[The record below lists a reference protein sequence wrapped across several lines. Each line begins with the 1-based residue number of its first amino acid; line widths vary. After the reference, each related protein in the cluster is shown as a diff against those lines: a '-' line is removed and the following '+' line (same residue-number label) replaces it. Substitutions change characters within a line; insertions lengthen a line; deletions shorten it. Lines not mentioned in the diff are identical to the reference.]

1 MAESTNIAWT
11 DTTWN
16 PVTGCTKV
24 SPGCTHCYA
33 MHQAKRLKA
42 MGNPRYQ
49 KDGDPPRS
57 GPGFG
62 VTMHEDL
69 LESPLGW
76 RKPRR
81 VFVNSMSDLFHR
93 EVTDDFLLRVFDTM
107 ARADHHQ
114 FQVLTK
120 RAHRMAHKIET
131 LDLPLPP
138 HIWLGVSA
146 ENQEM
151 ADSRVPALLSII
163 GSSLRWVSAEP
174 LLGPVTLV
182 GYLLDD
188 RSLAPWN
195 APPVSWVVVGGESGS
210 GRRPMD
216 KDWARGLR
224 DECADSGTAFF
235 LKQGNDFR
243 SGRDRVA

>member
-11 DTTWN
+11 DSTWN
-16 PVTGCTKV
+16 VVTGCSQV
-24 SPGCTHCYA
+24 SPGCSRCYA
-33 MHQAKRLKA
+33 QTAAKRLKA
-42 MGNPRYQ
+42 MNNPRYQ

-69 LESPLGW
+69 LDAPLGW

-131 LDLPLPP
+131 LDLPTAT
-138 HIWLGVSA
+138 S
-146 ENQEM
+146 
-151 ADSRVPALLSII
+151 
-163 GSSLRWVSAEP
+163 
-174 LLGPVTLV
+174 
-182 GYLLDD
+182 YL
-188 RSLAPWN
+188 
-195 APPVSWVVVGGESGS
+195 
-210 GRRPMD
+210 
-216 KDWARGLR
+216 ARCVR
-224 DECADSGTAFF
+224 
-235 LKQGNDFR
+235 
-243 SGRDRVA
+243 

>member
-1 MAESTNIAWT
+1 M
-11 DTTWN
+11 
-16 PVTGCTKV
+16 TGCTKV
-24 SPGCTHCYA
+24 SPGCDSCYA
-33 MHQAKRLKA
+33 LTQARRLKL

-69 LESPLGW
+69 IEVPLRW
-76 RKPRR
+76 QKPRR

-93 EVTDDFLLRVFDTM
+93 EVSDDFLRRVFDTM
-107 ARADHHQ
+107 ARAEQHT

-131 LDLPLPP
+131 LNLPTPD

-174 LLGPVTLV
+174 LLGPVTLR
-182 GYLLDD
+182 GYLPGDLP
-188 RSLAPWN
+188 STWLK
-195 APPVSWVVVGGESGS
+195 APPVAWVVCGGESGS
-210 GRRPMD
+210 DRRPMD

-224 DECADSGTAFF
+224 DECADTGVAFF
-235 LKQGNDFR
+235 FKQGNDFR
-243 SGRDRVA
+243 SGRDRLLDGILHEEYPVTG